1 MGLMGFGCN
10 VFQRV
15 LGVVVCGDSLA
26 FFWLALRTLRT
37 LTFWV
42 SI

>member
-1 MGLMGFGCN
+1 MGAKKQPKRVVFGGLGFREGCPE
-10 VFQRV
+10 FT
-15 LGVVVCGDSLA
+15 LE
-26 FFWLALRTLRT
+26 FFWLALRT